1 MGFLCVAAAKEALY
15 IADAEEKNQ
24 IFPDACRRM
33 PFVGQGG
40 IVACVRLGHCIA
52 DES

>member
-24 IFPDACRRM
+24 IFPDTCRRM
-33 PFVGQGG
+33 PFVGQGALLLVYGLG
-40 IVACVRLGHCIA
+40 IA
-52 DES
+52 